1 VFSYSDEDSSGSF
14 ALDGKVNGRTIASR
28 KRKLMAIQRKISK
41 KRNKGMIGQELP
53 VLVEGLSPDTDLLWN
68 ARLSTQAPEID
79 GVVMIN
85 DFEGAEPAP
94 GQMRLLRITEAHDY
108 DLIGTL
114 LAPTEPDVVLKAAPG
129 QAMAASLIN
138 ISPVMPNQIPVR

>member
-1 VFSYSDEDSSGSF
+1 M
-14 ALDGKVNGRTIASR
+14 AGKWFIGCTIWRNR
-28 KRKLMAIQRKISK
+28 KRSLMATQRKISRK
-41 KRNKGMIGQELP
+41 KNRAMVGQELS
-53 VLVEGLSPDTDLLWN
+53 VLVWKGFRLDTDLLWN

-94 GQMRLLRITEAHDY
+94 GQMRVLRITEAHDY

-114 LAPTEPDVVLKAAPG
+114 LPPTEADVALQPVPAG
-129 QAMAASLIN
+129 LIN
-138 ISPVMPNQIPVR
+138 ISMVMPNQIPVR